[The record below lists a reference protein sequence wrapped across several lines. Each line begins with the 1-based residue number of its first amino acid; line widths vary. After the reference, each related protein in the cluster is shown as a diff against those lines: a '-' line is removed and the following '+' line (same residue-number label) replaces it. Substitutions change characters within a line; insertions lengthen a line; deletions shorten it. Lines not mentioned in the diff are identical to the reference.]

1 MSLAWQRNSSE
12 AVDYWERAREH
23 FERAI
28 ELAPTKYKPREAHA
42 LYRLNYAYYLNRV
55 GQSQAAAKEAQLAL
69 KEFKKVPEFF
79 VQGAPRGHR
88 ATSGATSARALIKQL
103 KDREAAKNAP

>member
-42 LYRLNYAYYLNRV
+42 LYCLNYAYYLNRI
-55 GQSQAAAKEAQLAL
+55 GRLQDAAKEAKLAL
-69 KEFKKVPEFF
+69 VEFKRVPEFF

-88 ATSGATSARALIKQL
+88 AGSGAKSALALIKQL
-103 KDREAAKNAP
+103 KDRQAAKVIP